1 MDNDD
6 YRRIPPLADDAYTP
20 EDETTRRMSPQESA
34 ASSGWTTNAIAAQAA
49 ALETR
54 LELTTQ
60 AESTL
65 REQLEQEREEA
76 RRLREELEAERSKGF
91 WRRLFGG

>member
-1 MDNDD
+1 M
-6 YRRIPPLADDAYTP
+6 AD
-20 EDETTRRMSPQESA
+20 EA
-34 ASSGWTTNAIAAQAA
+34 ARAA

-54 LELTTQ
+54 VELTTQ
-60 AESTL
+60 TESTL

-76 RRLREELEAERSKGF
+76 RRLREELEAERSKGL